1 MSKPIILIQPQL
13 GSAPPKDQTNN
24 LPPDAIW
31 MGSSGVLALLTLGLG
46 VYSFLQVKKLAKEL
60 RMEKFKSEDVKKKLK
75 LALETI
81 RKMETNPDLVHSREF
96 NLDYLR
102 MRMAEEV
109 FHFAIVNQIKV
120 KVKDKISIALRPTQA
135 QQAAVGIATTAGR
148 QVDETFDVEYQTADS
163 PKSKKAVLFRIQI
176 RLMKLPTQATS
187 VTINQIIDCIETYLS
202 PSDEHD
208 NWQPTIQGRIVQIQW
223 DQKAKPTPLLVLE
236 QSNEGVNVS
245 FATKRQV
252 SAPAADMLPPT
263 PPPSKRQAPGED
275 QKPAAAKR
283 PTPGGDRKPPAPKTA
298 PQSHPKMPLP
308 ANGRTPQAK
317 PNQTRPPVNPAKKT
331 AK

>member
-13 GSAPPKDQTNN
+13 AAAPPKAQAKN
-24 LPPDAIW
+24 LPPDAMW
-31 MGSSGVLALLTLGLG
+31 MGVSGVLALLTVGFG
-46 VYSFLQVKKLAKEL
+46 VYSYLQVKKLAKEL

-75 LALETI
+75 LALQTI
-81 RKMETNPDLVHSREF
+81 GKMESNPDLVHSREF

-120 KVKDKISIALRPTQA
+120 KVKEKISVALRPTQA

-148 QVDETFDVEYQTADS
+148 QVDETFDVEYQTAEN

-252 SAPAADMLPPT
+252 SAPSADLLPPT
-263 PPPSKRQAPGED
+263 PPPSKRQAPAGEN
-275 QKPAAAKR
+275 KPA
-283 PTPGGDRKPPAPKTA
+283 APKTA
-298 PQSHPKMPLP
+298 PLSNPKMPLP
-308 ANGRTPQAK
+308 TNSRTPQAK
-317 PNQTRPPVNPAKKT
+317 PNQTRPAVNPAKKT
-331 AK
+331 AR

>member
-1 MSKPIILIQPQL
+1 MPKPIILIQPQL
-13 GSAPPKDQTNN
+13 ATTPPKAQPKN
-24 LPPDAIW
+24 LPTDAMW
-31 MGSSGVLALLTLGLG
+31 MGVSGILALLTVGLA
-46 VYSFLQVKKLAKEL
+46 VYSFLQGKKLAKEL
-60 RMEKFKSEDVKKKLK
+60 RIEKFKSEDVKKKLK

-120 KVKDKISIALRPTQA
+120 KVKEKISTALRPTQA
-135 QQAAVGIATTAGR
+135 QQAAIGIATTTGR
-148 QVDETFDVEYQTADS
+148 QVDETFDVEYQMSDGA
-163 PKSKKAVLFRIQI
+163 KSKKAVLFRIQI

-202 PSDEHD
+202 PSDEQD

-252 SAPAADMLPPT
+252 SAPSADLLPPT
-263 PPPSKRQAPGED
+263 PSPSKRQATAGDQKPGAGKIPMSGGD
-275 QKPAAAKR
+275 QKPA
-283 PTPGGDRKPPAPKTA
+283 APKTA
-298 PQSHPKMPLP
+298 PQPNPKIPLP
-308 ANGRTPQAK
+308 TNGRTPQAK
-317 PNQTRPPVNPAKKT
+317 PGQTRPTNPGKKT
-331 AK
+331 TR